1 MNNYGHIPVP
11 GERYR
16 HFKGG
21 LYQIVTI
28 ANHSETGQELVIYQA
43 LYGDYTCYARPLGMF
58 MGVND
63 NGDRRFTLVTGSEEC
78 MDNKSSDNNQDIKVI
93 QDEGSRSESVRAD
106 ISPNNKSEETGA
118 NTGGNELLFRILDCE
133 RSKDKLEMIR
143 RYRNDIDHRMLGN
156 LAVSMDIPV
165 DNEDDDEI
173 FVQIAQY
180 LETRARFETDRFR

>member
-28 ANHSETGQELVIYQA
+28 ANHSETGQALVIYQA

-63 NGDRRFTLVTGSEEC
+63 NGDRRFVLVTGIEEC
-78 MDNKSSDNNQDIKVI
+78 GDNKVSDNSQDIKI
-93 QDEGSRSESVRAD
+93 IHDESSRSESVRAD
-106 ISPNNKSEETGA
+106 TSPNNKREETGA
-118 NTGGNELLFRILDCE
+118 DNGGNELLFRILDCE
-133 RSKDKLEMIR
+133 SSKDKLEMIR
-143 RYRNDIDHRMLGN
+143 RYRNDIDHKMLGN

-165 DNEDDDEI
+165 DNEDDEEI